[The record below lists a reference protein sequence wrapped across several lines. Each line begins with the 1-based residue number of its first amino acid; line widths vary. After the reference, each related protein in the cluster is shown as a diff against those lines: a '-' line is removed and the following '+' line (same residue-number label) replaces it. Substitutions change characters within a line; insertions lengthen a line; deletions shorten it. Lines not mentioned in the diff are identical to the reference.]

1 MTLGRGSD
9 LGARDSGRD
18 IAGARGWVLRS
29 FAVFGFFWILVL
41 GLVPWPASAVV
52 SATGV
57 DEVAVSLDEPAGR
70 IVSLAPHITELLF
83 TAGAGDRLVGA
94 VEHSDYPAAA
104 EQVPRVG
111 DAFRIDL
118 ERITSLEP
126 DLVVAWESG
135 NPADAVTS
143 LRELGIPVLVT
154 EVHGLDDIPDLLS
167 TLGELAGT
175 PAPARKA
182 AASFRE
188 EIEELRGRYS
198 DREPVRVF
206 YQATAQPL
214 YTIGGRHVIN
224 QAIRLCGGRNV
235 FAAENALAPS
245 VGEES
250 VIAAAPEMI
259 VAGAQ
264 PDEPE
269 PLERWRQ
276 WDSIPAVAAGHL
288 YRVDADRLN
297 RSTTRLASGA
307 AELCQVLERARS
319 G

>member
-1 MTLGRGSD
+1 MRPGSCKTQLMGAVDFLRRLQAQAQWLGC
-9 LGARDSGRD
+9 LLL
-18 IAGARGWVLRS
+18 IA
-29 FAVFGFFWILVL
+29 
-41 GLVPWPASAVV
+41 PWPASAGV

-94 VEHSDYPAAA
+94 VEHSDYPPAA
-104 EQVPRVG
+104 EKVPRVG

-167 TLGELAGT
+167 TLGGLAGS

-188 EIEELRGRYS
+188 EIDELRNRYS

-288 YRVDADRLN
+288 YRIDADRIN
-297 RSTTRLASGA
+297 RSTTRLADGV
-307 AELCQVLERARS
+307 AELCGVLERARS

>member
-1 MTLGRGSD
+1 MARGLGLGAWVSGRG
-9 LGARDSGRD
+9 A
-18 IAGARGWVLRS
+18 AGARGWGSRPLTI
-29 FAVFGFFWILVL
+29 FGFVWLLVL
-41 GLVPWPASAVV
+41 GLSAWPASAGV

-57 DEVAVSLDEPAGR
+57 DEVAISLDEPAGR

-83 TAGAGDRLVGA
+83 TAGTGDRLVGA

-104 EQVPRVG
+104 EKVPRVG

-118 ERITSLEP
+118 ERIASLEP

-154 EVHGLDDIPDLLS
+154 EVHGLDDIPDLLT
-167 TLGELAGT
+167 TLGELAGS
-175 PAPARKA
+175 PGPARKA

-188 EIEELRGRYS
+188 EIDELRGRYS

-297 RSTTRLASGA
+297 RSTTRLATGA
-307 AELCQVLERARS
+307 AELCRVLERARS